1 MGVRERG
8 ITTMEPIVEFIEEE
22 EFEFADILAKSA
34 KKKKSPKKKK
44 AKKAKKSPKK
54 KKAGKKK
61 KAKKAKKAKKKKK
74 KKKKKPAKSSRRK
87 GSKNYKKGARISAKL
102 KAASRK
108 KALAM
113 KAKGIGIF
121 KPKSLSPALAGI
133 VGKNKASRPEVM
145 KAVWRY
151 IKSKKLNNGRTI
163 KADGKLAAAT
173 KAGSFNMFKLAG
185 LLGKHIK

>member
-1 MGVRERG
+1 MGERG

-61 KAKKAKKAKKKKK
+61 AKKAKKAKKKKK
-74 KKKKKPAKSSRRK
+74 KKKKPAKASRVK
-87 GSKNYKKGARISAKL
+87 GTKNYKKGAHKSAKS
-102 KAASRK
+102 KAAGKRAAAK
-108 KALAM
+108 QKAAG
-113 KAKGIGIF
+113 KGLF
-121 KPKSLSPALAGI
+121 AAKSLSPALAGI
-133 VGKNKASRPEVM
+133 VGKNKASRPEVT

-151 IKSKKLNNGRTI
+151 IKSKKLNNGRNI
-163 KADGKLAAAT
+163 KADAKLAGVT
-173 KAGSFNMFKLAG
+173 KAGTFSMFKLFG
-185 LLGKHIK
+185 LLNKHIK